1 MQMSFPQKNVEP
13 GVIPGFRAYDGAL
26 QGSNPR
32 DPIPQSR
39 QGTQA
44 LKRMFTEQPP

>member
-1 MQMSFPQKNVEP
+1 MQMSFLQENVEP

-32 DPIPQSR
+32 DPIPQSL

-44 LKRMFTEQPP
+44 LKQTFTEQPP